1 MTQLWQTDVSV
12 APPTQTHLKP
22 EPAHTGV
29 EKEFVNLLVPGDSP
43 PRANVGQH
51 PGRQSAPRTAAGTPD
66 SGLRSAPGTAAGSWG
81 LLPARGPGP
90 KSRLWFQH
98 PSLRAISTP
107 LSGGTGRDR
116 GSEIPPNTDGR
127 LWGASSPC
135 FPLDL
140 VASTTGVAWTR
151 PSAGAPWRAAASPK
165 TPAWAARGKSC
176 SPVRPPGAA
185 PSAPPSAS
193 VTPVFTPQG
202 SGPEVWGTLHTLRP
216 PTASPRES

>member
-1 MTQLWQTDVSV
+1 MTQLRQTDVSV
-12 APPTQTHLKP
+12 APPTQTRLKP

-51 PGRQSAPRTAAGTPD
+51 PGQQSAPRTAAGTPD

-98 PSLRAISTP
+98 PSLRAISP
-107 LSGGTGRDR
+107 PRVGGQA
-116 GSEIPPNTDGR
+116 EIGVLRSPQILMAGC
-127 LWGASSPC
+127 GARAAPAS
-135 FPLDL
+135 LDL